1 MEAISV
7 FCEVANLW
15 WPLRAPSLPGRVFL
29 DVEVSA
35 CRGYGSGDGERNVC
49 PFLPPPNLPDSV
61 EVFENAEGGDE
72 DWRDAVTWEAF
83 FEPLIEPSL
92 DDFFGLFSGGGES
105 EADSEVEA
113 ELRR

>member
-1 MEAISV
+1 
-7 FCEVANLW
+7 
-15 WPLRAPSLPGRVFL
+15 VFL

-35 CRGYGSGDGERNVC
+35 CRGCGSGNDERNVC
-49 PFLPPPNLPDSV
+49 PFLPPPDNV
-61 EVFENAEGGDE
+61 EVFENAGGGDE

-83 FEPLIEPSL
+83 FEPLIVPSL
-92 DDFFGLFSGGGES
+92 GDFFGLFSGGGES